1 MKIEMKNIMK
11 SFGKVKVL
19 NNASFSLADGEIH
32 ALMGEN
38 GAGKSTLMKVLTG
51 VYSKDAGEIF
61 IDEKNISFN
70 HPKEAEEY
78 GIVFIYQELNS
89 LLDMTVE
96 ENIFLG
102 KEIYTKFSILDKKN
116 MQNKVKETLSILGM
130 NLNPND
136 KLADLSVGQ
145 RQMVEIA
152 RALISEIKVIIM
164 DEPTAALTINET
176 EHLFKIINSLREKG
190 VSIIYI
196 SHRMEE
202 IFELCDRI
210 TIMRDGEYVGTKN
223 IKDTNMN
230 EIINMMIGRDIGER
244 FSKTDN
250 LKKGI
255 ALNIKEISSGKYF
268 NNVSFNVSYGEIL
281 GVYGLMGAGRTEI
294 MKTIFGV
301 LPLDSGEIELDG
313 NKVSIKNPKEAIKN
327 GIGFITEDRKVEGL
341 MLNETIKNN
350 ISLNNFPRIVTNNF
364 IISRQKETFTS
375 SFAVRDF
382 NIKCSGVNHICNNLS
397 GGNQQ
402 KLIFAKWILSKPK
415 ILILDEPTRGVD
427 IASKKE
433 IYTMMNDLAS
443 KGLAM
448 IMVSSELPEIIG
460 MSDRVMVIHE
470 GKVAGFL
477 DRSQA
482 TEKNIM
488 ILATGGQL

>member
-1 MKIEMKNIMK
+1 
-11 SFGKVKVL
+11 
-19 NNASFSLADGEIH
+19 
-32 ALMGEN
+32 
-38 GAGKSTLMKVLTG
+38 
-51 VYSKDAGEIF
+51 
-61 IDEKNISFN
+61 
-70 HPKEAEEY
+70 
-78 GIVFIYQELNS
+78 
-89 LLDMTVE
+89 
-96 ENIFLG
+96 
-102 KEIYTKFSILDKKN
+102 
-116 MQNKVKETLSILGM
+116 
-130 NLNPND
+130 
-136 KLADLSVGQ
+136 
-145 RQMVEIA
+145 
-152 RALISEIKVIIM
+152 
-164 DEPTAALTINET
+164 
-176 EHLFKIINSLREKG
+176 
-190 VSIIYI
+190 
-196 SHRMEE
+196 
-202 IFELCDRI
+202 
-210 TIMRDGEYVGTKN
+210 MRDGEYVGTKN

-250 LKKGI
+250 EKKGI

-402 KLIFAKWILSKPK
+402 KVIFAKWILSKPK

>member
-11 SFGKVKVL
+11 SFGNVKVL

-51 VYSKDAGEIF
+51 VYSKDGGEIL
-61 IDEKNISFN
+61 IDGKSISFN

-102 KEIYTKFSILDKKN
+102 KEIYTKFGVLDKKA
-116 MQNKVKETLSILGM
+116 MQKKVKETLATLGV

-145 RQMVEIA
+145 RQMVEIT

-176 EHLFKIINSLREKG
+176 EHLFKIIRSLKEKG

-210 TIMRDGEYVGTKN
+210 TIMRDGEYVGIRN

-230 EIINMMIGRDIGER
+230 EIINMMIGRDIGDR
-244 FSKTDN
+244 FAKTDN
-250 LKKGI
+250 EKKGI
-255 ALNIKEISSGKYF
+255 ALNIKDLSSGKYF

-294 MKTIFGV
+294 MKTIFGI

-313 NKVSIKNPKEAIKN
+313 NKVNIKNPKEAIKN

-350 ISLNNFPRIVTNNF
+350 ISLNNFPRVVKNNF
-364 IISRQKETFTS
+364 IINAQKETFIS

-382 NIKCSGVNHICNNLS
+382 NVKCSGINHICNNLS

-402 KLIFAKWILSKPK
+402 KVIFAKWILSEPK

>member
-61 IDEKNISFN
+61 VDEKSISFN

-102 KEIYTKFSILDKKN
+102 KEIYTKFGILDKKN

-136 KLADLSVGQ
+136 KLSDLSVGQ

-230 EIINMMIGRDIGER
+230 EIINMMIGRDIGDR

-250 LKKGI
+250 EKKGI
-255 ALNIKEISSGKYF
+255 ALNIKELSSGKYF

-313 NKVSIKNPKEAIKN
+313 NRVSIKNPKEAIKN

-350 ISLNNFPRIVTNNF
+350 ISLNNFQRIVRNNF
-364 IISRQKETFTS
+364 IISKQKETFTS

-382 NIKCSGVNHICNNLS
+382 NIKCSGINHICNNLS

-402 KLIFAKWILSKPK
+402 KVIFAKWILSKPK

>member
-70 HPKEAEEY
+70 HPKETEEY

-102 KEIYTKFSILDKKN
+102 KEIYTKFGILDKKN

-130 NLNPND
+130 NSNPND

-196 SHRMEE
+196 SHR
-202 IFELCDRI
+202 
-210 TIMRDGEYVGTKN
+210 
-223 IKDTNMN
+223 
-230 EIINMMIGRDIGER
+230 
-244 FSKTDN
+244 
-250 LKKGI
+250 
-255 ALNIKEISSGKYF
+255 
-268 NNVSFNVSYGEIL
+268 
-281 GVYGLMGAGRTEI
+281 
-294 MKTIFGV
+294 
-301 LPLDSGEIELDG
+301 
-313 NKVSIKNPKEAIKN
+313 
-327 GIGFITEDRKVEGL
+327 
-341 MLNETIKNN
+341 
-350 ISLNNFPRIVTNNF
+350 
-364 IISRQKETFTS
+364 
-375 SFAVRDF
+375 
-382 NIKCSGVNHICNNLS
+382 
-397 GGNQQ
+397 
-402 KLIFAKWILSKPK
+402 
-415 ILILDEPTRGVD
+415 
-427 IASKKE
+427 
-433 IYTMMNDLAS
+433 
-443 KGLAM
+443 
-448 IMVSSELPEIIG
+448 
-460 MSDRVMVIHE
+460 
-470 GKVAGFL
+470 
-477 DRSQA
+477 
-482 TEKNIM
+482 
-488 ILATGGQL
+488 

>member
-102 KEIYTKFSILDKKN
+102 KEIYTKFGILDKKN

-350 ISLNNFPRIVTNNF
+350 ISLNNFPRIVINNF

>member
-61 IDEKNISFN
+61 VDEKSISFN

-102 KEIYTKFSILDKKN
+102 KEIYTKFGILDKKT

-136 KLADLSVGQ
+136 KLSDLSVGQ

-230 EIINMMIGRDIGER
+230 EIINMMIGRDIGDR

-250 LKKGI
+250 EKKGI
-255 ALNIKEISSGKYF
+255 ALNIKELSSGKYF

-313 NKVSIKNPKEAIKN
+313 NRVSIKNPKEAIKN
-327 GIGFITEDRKVEGL
+327 GIGFITEGRKVEGL

-350 ISLNNFPRIVTNNF
+350 ISLNNFQRIVRNNF
-364 IISRQKETFTS
+364 IISKQKETFTS

-382 NIKCSGVNHICNNLS
+382 NIKCSGINHICNNLS

-402 KLIFAKWILSKPK
+402 KVIFAKWILSKPK

>member
-102 KEIYTKFSILDKKN
+102 KEIYTKFGILDKKN

-350 ISLNNFPRIVTNNF
+350 IYLNNFPRIVTNNF

>member
-61 IDEKNISFN
+61 VDEKSISFN

-78 GIVFIYQELNS
+78 VIVFIYQELNS

-102 KEIYTKFSILDKKN
+102 KEIYTKFGILDKKT

-136 KLADLSVGQ
+136 KLSDLSVGQ

-230 EIINMMIGRDIGER
+230 EIINMMIGRDIGDR

-250 LKKGI
+250 EKKGI
-255 ALNIKEISSGKYF
+255 ALNIKELSSGKYF

-313 NKVSIKNPKEAIKN
+313 NRVSIKNPKEAIKN

-350 ISLNNFPRIVTNNF
+350 ISLNNFQRIVRNNF
-364 IISRQKETFTS
+364 IISKQKETFTS

-382 NIKCSGVNHICNNLS
+382 NIKCSGINHICNNLS

-402 KLIFAKWILSKPK
+402 KVIFAKWILSKPK

>member
-19 NNASFSLADGEIH
+19 NNAGFSLADGEIH

-51 VYSKDAGEIF
+51 VYRKDEGEIF

-102 KEIYTKFSILDKKN
+102 KEMYTKFGILDKKY
-116 MQNKVKETLSILGM
+116 MQNKVKETLSSLGID
-130 NLNPND
+130 LNPND
-136 KLADLSVGQ
+136 KLSDLSLGQ

-152 RALISEIKVIIM
+152 RALIYEIKVIIM

-210 TIMRDGEYVGTKN
+210 TIMRDGEYVGTRN

-230 EIINMMIGRDIGER
+230 EIINMMIGRDIGDR

-250 LKKGI
+250 EKKGI
-255 ALNIKEISSGKYF
+255 ALNIKDISSRKYF
-268 NNVSFNVSYGEIL
+268 SNVSFNVSYGEVL

-294 MKTIFGV
+294 MKTIFGI

-327 GIGFITEDRKVEGL
+327 GIGFITEDRKLEGL
-341 MLNETIKNN
+341 MLNETIRNN
-350 ISLNNFPRIVTNNF
+350 ISLNNFPSVATNNF
-364 IISRQKETFTS
+364 IINTQKETFTS

-382 NIKCSGVNHICNNLS
+382 NIKCSGINHICNNLS

-402 KLIFAKWILSKPK
+402 KVIFSKWILSNPR

-433 IYTMMNDLAS
+433 IYTMMNDLVF

-477 DRSQA
+477 DRSQV

>member
-1 MKIEMKNIMK
+1 MKNIMK
-11 SFGKVKVL
+11 SFGNVKVL
-19 NNASFSLADGEIH
+19 NNASFSLDDGEIH

-61 IDEKNISFN
+61 IDGKSISFK

-96 ENIFLG
+96 ENIFIG
-102 KEIYTKFSILDKKN
+102 KEIYTKFGILDKKS
-116 MQNKVKETLSILGM
+116 MQQKVKETLSSLGI
-130 NLNPND
+130 NLDVND
-136 KLADLSVGQ
+136 KLSDLSVGQ

-164 DEPTAALTINET
+164 DEPTAALTNNET
-176 EHLFKIINSLREKG
+176 EHLFKIINSLRKKG

-210 TIMRDGEYVGTKN
+210 TVMRDGEYIGVKN
-223 IKDTNMN
+223 IKDTNIN
-230 EIINMMIGRDIGER
+230 EIINMMIGRDIGDR

-250 LKKGI
+250 EKKGI
-255 ALNIKEISSGKYF
+255 ALNVKNISSGNYF
-268 NNVSFNVSYGEIL
+268 KDVSFDVNYGEIL
-281 GVYGLMGAGRTEI
+281 GVYGLMGSGRTEI

-301 LPLDSGEIELDG
+301 YPLDNGEIELDG
-313 NKVSIKNPKEAIKN
+313 NKVNIKNPKEAIKN

-350 ISLNNFPRIVTNNF
+350 ISLNNFPRITKSNF
-364 IISRQKETFTS
+364 IISDEKESFVS

-402 KLIFAKWILSKPK
+402 KVIFAKWILSNPK

-433 IYTMMNDLAS
+433 IYNMMNDLAS

-470 GKVAGFL
+470 GKLAGFL
-477 DRSQA
+477 DRNEA

-488 ILATGGQL
+488 ILATGGKL

>member
-11 SFGKVKVL
+11 SFVKVKVL

-61 IDEKNISFN
+61 VDEKSISFN

-102 KEIYTKFSILDKKN
+102 KEIYTKFGILDKKT

-136 KLADLSVGQ
+136 KLSDLSVGQ

-230 EIINMMIGRDIGER
+230 EIINMMIGRDIGDR

-250 LKKGI
+250 EKKGI
-255 ALNIKEISSGKYF
+255 ALNIKELSSGKYF

-313 NKVSIKNPKEAIKN
+313 NRVSIKNPKEAIKN

-350 ISLNNFPRIVTNNF
+350 ISLNNFQRIVRNNF
-364 IISRQKETFTS
+364 IISKQKETFTKI
-375 SFAVRDF
+375 
-382 NIKCSGVNHICNNLS
+382 NICKM
-397 GGNQQ
+397 
-402 KLIFAKWILSKPK
+402 
-415 ILILDEPTRGVD
+415 D
-427 IASKKE
+427 IK
-433 IYTMMNDLAS
+433 
-443 KGLAM
+443 
-448 IMVSSELPEIIG
+448 
-460 MSDRVMVIHE
+460 
-470 GKVAGFL
+470 
-477 DRSQA
+477 
-482 TEKNIM
+482 
-488 ILATGGQL
+488 